1 MEEVLA
7 QQRNTAKP
15 MTGRLFVM
23 SMAVVL
29 IKLALAQILVNLAI
43 SLSGIGLLNI
53 AFYVYAVAMLAGF
66 MRRTVA
72 GSVYV
77 LKESTLTFS
86 KMLGDSA
93 TSVVVIPR
101 ASVVSIRPVLR
112 GERLGSCYRRV
123 TVIDASAT
131 VGWRMRLSFWLSLV
145 SATLARKVAGK
156 TAFEE
161 RGYVLVYAEDGKR
174 QACVFKPNEA
184 FLQALAEAFPGKT
197 GVDERTRE
205 NTPPTM
211 IAQALERA
219 FPSLY
224 PYVTPLVDPKRVQ
237 QARETIAHQH
247 RAHRTKK
254 KKASDA
260 AKTGEDHDIS
270 DGSI

>member
-23 SMAVVL
+23 SMALVL

-53 AFYVYAVAMLAGF
+53 AFYVYAVSMLAGF

-131 VGWRMRLSFWLSLV
+131 VGWRMRRFGVGSGMRDAGKVMPMKATPPAVAGMTRRRGGMCRACGRFRMSHGAASV
-145 SATLARKVAGK
+145 SARKGPSADAGRR
-156 TAFEE
+156 
-161 RGYVLVYAEDGKR
+161 RGGCLRSWRG
-174 QACVFKPNEA
+174 
-184 FLQALAEAFPGKT
+184 T
-197 GVDERTRE
+197 GECD
-205 NTPPTM
+205 
-211 IAQALERA
+211 ALE
-219 FPSLY
+219 
-224 PYVTPLVDPKRVQ
+224 
-237 QARETIAHQH
+237 
-247 RAHRTKK
+247 
-254 KKASDA
+254 
-260 AKTGEDHDIS
+260 
-270 DGSI
+270 